1 MASVSER
8 SISSTLSLV
17 QPISESS
24 LWRKLVL
31 PSCICSLILSLLT
44 ADDHRWGRECTSTGK
59 LTDLLSPQSTGILL
73 ILLQALHQC
82 TCPFS
87 LQSLPTGKQKPEVE
101 GRVCPNYPRNH
112 DVRGSLPLVGSPKEN
127 QSWVR
132 GQIKSNTEIP
142 SDEIGVAAHLSV
154 RRLVVSLALLV
165 QSYSCYFW
173 WWQQ

>member
-1 MASVSER
+1 MASVSQR
-8 SISSTLSLV
+8 SISSILCLA
-17 QPISESS
+17 QPISGSS
-24 LWRKLVL
+24 A
-31 PSCICSLILSLLT
+31 PPPLILSLLT

-87 LQSLPTGKQKPEVE
+87 LQSLPTGKQKLEVE
-101 GRVCPNYPRNH
+101 GQDHSGSCPNDPRNH
-112 DVRGSLPLVGSPKEN
+112 DVRGSLPLIGSPKEN

-132 GQIKSNTEIP
+132 DQIKSNTEIP
-142 SDEIGVAAHLSV
+142 SDETGLAAHRSV
-154 RRLVVSLALLV
+154 RGLVVSLTLLV